1 MSTRIPVIKN
11 PDNTKKDPLPSIRC
25 PRSLPD
31 EGMDRCRCYVSTPKV
46 RQCHGSHPV
55 GESFSIL
62 LSHLQESGQYSTSHQ
77 SISRLH
83 GLKITAFCD
92 LNHRSLFAAVVLF
105 RRMRSYVLP
114 YHLWIGGC
122 LRRFRSAHHT
132 QVPQTFLPSLPLTT
146 ILSKPRIGIRRFNQ
160 ETVLELRAS
169 HLGRRTNSGC
179 KVVNSLAV
187 LPAGT

>member
-1 MSTRIPVIKN
+1 
-11 PDNTKKDPLPSIRC
+11 
-25 PRSLPD
+25 
-31 EGMDRCRCYVSTPKV
+31 MDRYRCYVSTPKG
-46 RQCHGSHPV
+46 RQGHGSHPV
-55 GESFSIL
+55 EGPFSIL
-62 LSHLQESGQYSTSHQ
+62 LIYLQETGRYSTSHQ
-77 SISRLH
+77 SISRLLR
-83 GLKITAFCD
+83 LKITDFCD

-105 RRMRSYVLP
+105 RRTRSYVLP
-114 YHLWIGGC
+114 YHLWIGRC
-122 LRRFRSAHHT
+122 LRRFRSGHHT
-132 QVPQTFLPSLPLTT
+132 QVPQTYLPSLPLTT